1 MWIRRAVVGVA
12 AASLVGVGLVALPSP
27 AQAVPDPADLYWIAD
42 VGAGNRVWNAL
53 SSASPFTPA
62 AVTPAASASYTY
74 RSLAS
79 DGTHLFFVD
88 DANSKLVRTDLN
100 GSNRE
105 VIAAVSASA
114 EAIVYSGGYVYWT
127 QYTSGVYRASA
138 TASGATPTRVVIPGT
153 NGAPNAFGYAGITVT
168 GTDLYFSLF
177 NGTGSDT
184 VNALYYASLATVP
197 VSSVTKGSTV
207 DYFDFG
213 PTNLATDGT
222 SLYMAGNGDL
232 DLGRAG
238 VLKATLANWNSS
250 LSSGTWALLD
260 TATQTSSTKGIS
272 VYSGTLYFTNST
284 NDVFSMSTTGASLTS
299 IYDGGV
305 GPTSY
310 AIAAVAP
317 HYTVTYDGN
326 LNTGGAVPV
335 DSLSPYTSGSTVT
348 VLGNTGSLIK
358 TDYQFARWDTTA
370 NNTGTSRQPGATFT
384 IGGNTVLYALWVGGP
399 FEFRTDPSGP
409 AIATAAFPSGSNGQQ
424 KDLTLYVRNVGAA
437 ATIGVP
443 ASAVG
448 APLGTSTCPRVGGT
462 IQQYNPAATP
472 PVTDCTFNLTW
483 TVSGNLS
490 GVFSFA
496 NGMPTSSSVA
506 LTGVALSVARTPTF
520 SSPVSTA
527 DGFTV
532 NVTNWDSNWTWTPT
546 VGSGTVTAG
555 TGSGSTL
562 PLTVTGLAASASATV
577 AVTTTRSNYFDGS
590 ATVVGTASAASGGGG
605 GGGGTSTPSTDTP
618 TTTTTTPTTPTTVTP
633 AAPSPLGP
641 EEGLPVTTL
650 TPGGT
655 TVTTGGQPTPVTTV
669 PNKTRGTVTSGGDDW
684 SLTTGGRTPA
694 GKSQPTSPT
703 GVVQV
708 PQGGSVVVSGK
719 GYEPGTSVQVYAMN
733 PALLL
738 GTFTVGAD
746 GKFRDSVTW
755 PAGLGTGAGVLQ
767 VNGFST
773 SGAVRSYSLGLGV
786 IKDASGRVRTV
797 ERTVY
802 FAAGSSWLSPTAK
815 ATLAKTVASV
825 PKGASLVSVVATG
838 YVQGT
843 SDTSNDFTL
852 STARA
857 TKAAAQMKADKLV
870 GKCYVTGRGV
880 AKESGAL
887 GRKVIV
893 MVTYR

>member
-1 MWIRRAVVGVA
+1 MWIRRAVAGIATVSMLGA
-12 AASLVGVGLVALPSP
+12 GLLVLPSP
-27 AQAVPDPADLYWIAD
+27 AQ
-42 VGAGNRVWNAL
+42 GAGPTDRLFW
-53 SSASPFTPA
+53 SAATTGTNQLWGSTASTVPA
-62 AVTPAASASYTY
+62 AIALPSGSALT
-74 RSLAS
+74 
-79 DGTHLFFVD
+79 G
-88 DANSKLVRTDLN
+88 
-100 GSNRE
+100 
-105 VIAAVSASA
+105 I
-114 EAIVYSGGYVYWT
+114 
-127 QYTSGVYRASA
+127 YRA
-138 TASGATPTRVVIPGT
+138 
-153 NGAPNAFGYAGITVT
+153 
-168 GTDLYFSLF
+168 
-177 NGTGSDT
+177 
-184 VNALYYASLATVP
+184 
-197 VSSVTKGSTV
+197 
-207 DYFDFG
+207 
-213 PTNLATDGT
+213 LATDGT
-222 SLYMAGNGDL
+222 HLYFSDGTNLVRTALNGT
-232 DLGRAG
+232 GKTTIVAG
-238 VLKATLANWNSS
+238 VSAAEQIVVS
-250 LSSGTWALLD
+250 
-260 TATQTSSTKGIS
+260 
-272 VYSGTLYFTNST
+272 SGTLYYS
-284 NDVFSMSTTGASLTS
+284 VFSTGIWAVGASATGASASNILTS
-299 IYDGGV
+299 SANYGWDGVAVSGTTLYALNYTDGLYQATLNGFSSVTGATINSNADVKGGV
-305 GPTSY
+305 TKLLADGATLYAAGVANKIVHTTNTSLPRSSWSTIDTSAVAGTVFALAKLDSTLY
-310 AIAAVAP
+310 YTVGTGIASIGTNGTGNTRLSGVGQFASVWSIAVAP
-317 HYTVTYDGN
+317 PETFTVTYDGN

-348 VLGNTGSLIK
+348 VLGNTGSLTK

-655 TVTTGGQPTPVTTV
+655 TVATGGQPTPVTTV
-669 PNKTRGTVTSGGDDW
+669 PNKAGGTVTSSGDDW

-719 GYEPGTSVQVYAMN
+719 GYESGTSVQVYAMN

-746 GKFRDSVTW
+746 GTFRDSVTW
-755 PAGLGTGAGVLQ
+755 PAGLATGAGVLQ
-767 VNGFST
+767 VNGFCT
-773 SGAVRSYSLGLGV
+773 SGAVRSYSLGIGV
-786 IKDASGRVRTV
+786 IKDASGKVRTV

-815 ATLAKTVASV
+815 AALAKTVASV
-825 PKGASLVSVVATG
+825 PKGATLVSVVATG

-843 SDTSNDFTL
+843 RDRSNDFTL

-870 GKCYVTGRGV
+870 GKYYVTGRGV

>member
-12 AASLVGVGLVALPSP
+12 SASLVGVGLVALPVPAHAVGSSDVLIWSGDSTNSGVNQLWRATAATVGSASALPGTSP
-27 AQAVPDPADLYWIAD
+27 AQ
-42 VGAGNRVWNAL
+42 
-53 SSASPFTPA
+53 
-62 AVTPAASASYTY
+62 
-74 RSLAS
+74 
-79 DGTHLFFVD
+79 
-88 DANSKLVRTDLN
+88 
-100 GSNRE
+100 
-105 VIAAVSASA
+105 
-114 EAIVYSGGYVYWT
+114 
-127 QYTSGVYRASA
+127 RA
-138 TASGATPTRVVIPGT
+138 
-153 NGAPNAFGYAGITVT
+153 
-168 GTDLYFSLF
+168 
-177 NGTGSDT
+177 
-184 VNALYYASLATVP
+184 
-197 VSSVTKGSTV
+197 
-207 DYFDFG
+207 
-213 PTNLATDGT
+213 LATDGT
-222 SLYMAGNGDL
+222 YLYFSDGANL
-232 DLGRAG
+232 VRSNFAATAKTTVVAG
-238 VLKATLANWNSS
+238 VTAPSQIAVSGGKLYYTLWGSGVWAVDAAATSGAPAQILTSAATGGWDGVAVSGTTIYAVNYDEGLYTATLNGLNPVTATSLNSNADVKTQGITRLMADGLTLYAAGAMNKIVFTTDSSLPRSGWNSVDTS
-250 LSSGTWALLD
+250 TVSGTVQFVEKRAD
-260 TATQTSSTKGIS
+260 TLYYTVGASVASIQTNGTGNTRLTT
-272 VYSGTLYFTNST
+272 VGQFSGTQ
-284 NDVFSMSTTGASLTS
+284 
-299 IYDGGV
+299 
-305 GPTSY
+305 Y
-310 AIAAVAP
+310 AIVALP
-317 HYTVTYDGN
+317 TYTVTYDGN
-326 LNTGGAVPV
+326 GNTGGAVPV
-335 DSLSPYTSGSTVT
+335 DSSSPYLNGDTVT
-348 VLGNTGSLIK
+348 VLGNTGSLTK

-655 TVTTGGQPTPVTTV
+655 TVATGGQPTPVTTV
-669 PNKTRGTVTSGGDDW
+669 PNKAGGTVTSSGDDW

-719 GYEPGTSVQVYAMN
+719 GYESGTSVQVYAMN

-746 GKFRDSVTW
+746 GTFRDSVTW
-755 PAGLGTGAGVLQ
+755 PAGLATGAGVLQ
-767 VNGFST
+767 VNGFCT
-773 SGAVRSYSLGLGV
+773 SGAVRSYSLGIGV
-786 IKDASGRVRTV
+786 IKDASGKVRTV

-815 ATLAKTVASV
+815 AALAKTVASV
-825 PKGASLVSVVATG
+825 PKGATLVSVVATG

-843 SDTSNDFTL
+843 RDRSNDFTL

-870 GKCYVTGRGV
+870 GKYYVTGRGV